1 MSDFEFLRHVTI
13 GQFAAQDSP
22 LRRRDSRARLVALIC
37 LLVGVTFATHPAG
50 LLLGLLLTLLGL
62 WLGRVPF
69 GFALRGLLPPLPFLL
84 FLAFL
89 QVWINPLPDSN
100 ILWQAGPL
108 LLSGADLWAGLGLLV
123 RFSALLLLLTLGTFS
138 MSTMEMTRSL
148 GRLLLPLGR
157 LGLPTQD
164 VTMAMQITLRFLP
177 LLAQT
182 AERIA
187 KAQAARGL
195 DWERGQRNLFER
207 VRQVLPMLTP
217 LFVNSLRRAEQM
229 ALAMDSRAYA
239 ARPGRSSWVEY
250 HFDGWDAALVLFA
263 FAGATAMIWL

>member
-13 GQFAAQDSP
+13 GQFVAQDSP
-22 LRRRDSRARLVALIC
+22 LRRRDSRARLVAILC
-37 LLVGVTFATHPAG
+37 LLMGVTFASHPLG

-62 WLGRVPF
+62 WLGHVPLA
-69 GFALRGLLPPLPFLL
+69 FALRGLLPPLPFLL
-84 FLAFL
+84 FLALL
-89 QVWINPLPDSN
+89 QVWINPLPDRD
-100 ILWQAGPL
+100 ILWQAGTL
-108 LLSGADLWAGLGLLV
+108 VLSRADLWAGFGLLV
-123 RFSALLLLLTLGTFS
+123 RFSTLLLLLTLATFS
-138 MSTMEMTRSL
+138 MSTMEMTRAL
-148 GRLLLPLGR
+148 GRLLSPLGR
-157 LGLPTQD
+157 LGLLTQD

-195 DWERGQRNLFER
+195 DWERGGRNLFER
-207 VRQVLPMLTP
+207 VRQILPMLTP

-239 ARPGRSSWVEY
+239 TRSGRSSWVEY
-250 HFDGWDAALVLFA
+250 HFNGWDAALVLLA
-263 FAGATAMIWL
+263 LGGAVAMIRF